1 MYLLVQGS
9 AKGCQGFRQ
18 MEMPNGGRYLLA
30 VLNLYVRI
38 KIHVGDIRHIIPSLM
53 ARRQSICFNPGGS

>member
-18 MEMPNGGRYLLA
+18 TEMRNGVRYLLA
-30 VLNLYVRI
+30 VLNVYVRI
-38 KIHVGDIRHIIPSLM
+38 KIQAGDIRHIIPSLT
-53 ARRQSICFNPGGS
+53 ARRQSICFNPQGS